1 MANMPL
7 TDIGI
12 TPRKASQFASKGIET
27 VTDLL
32 GYYPTKYLDFRNP
45 ISYAEGKYHQGE
57 HVAIKGKVVSG
68 RVIDGKHYMLRLTDG
83 NTFCTVFWFNQPFRT
98 RQFSVGDVIALG
110 GVVSWNEQYNNMTMA
125 TPDFVTTDI
134 ASAFSIQPV
143 YRKIKG
149 MSVEYLEDAIKLAM
163 PYTRECS
170 TETLSL
176 AQMRALRVPP
186 IAEAIHMAHQPTDEK
201 EIRLSRK
208 RRAVDVLYPF
218 CYELEAKKAEAAKV
232 SFCRIKSTRDVL
244 NKMQGVLPF
253 KLTEDQK
260 NAAEH
265 MLTEMEH
272 GERVDTLVQGDV
284 GCGKTVVAEICA
296 LAMAMN
302 GFQCAVMAPT
312 VVLAT
317 QHYEEFSKILGSFG
331 YKTVFLRSGMK
342 AKEEKSVLEEI
353 ESGKAQIIVGTHS
366 VISGK
371 VKYHK
376 LGLTIVDEEH
386 RFGVEQREALKQK
399 AKDGV
404 HNVSMS
410 ATPIPRSLA
419 NTLYVRISPDGLKY
433 IRSTQK
439 DALDVDKRAA
449 MKRRIK
455 GEQGRLT
462 RVETTLCMCRAA
474 GIQPAKEASIKLIDV
489 LDPEQDAAQ
498 TFMNDFFYDKGLLF
512 LSDEISATIKTST
525 TMGEEYTLGQS
536 RLVGIVINRTGISF
550 LYCTLDKL
558 MRWVVSYEQRR
569 VSAVMELLKSSSLAA
584 TDEDFATICNMS
596 PKCIVIGKT
605 CAIVPKIITGDK
617 YGKAIDSTD
626 IIKTHNATRLLTLT
640 NLEQVYKYSYFVP
653 TSSIGVELL
662 TRTAAL
668 TRNELNE
675 MISVWLDEMAESHT
689 TVTTGR
695 YVEAYINEQKCKT
708 ITLPVIEF
716 EELEYQKN
724 GRVPYHV
731 VCERGTQDGISRALG
746 SKVLDFKDFDN
757 IPMPAHKYD
766 DDGIRR
772 DGINPLT
779 HNGYNEEEMD
789 DQ

>member
-1 MANMPL
+1 MKIRRADFMMEECFDSCLLPL
-7 TDIGI
+7 AKINKELAKKSH
-12 TPRKASQFASKGIET
+12 RNQC
-27 VTDLL
+27 VT
-32 GYYPTKYLDFRNP
+32 K
-45 ISYAEGKYHQGE
+45 
-57 HVAIKGKVVSG
+57 
-68 RVIDGKHYMLRLTDG
+68 
-83 NTFCTVFWFNQPFRT
+83 
-98 RQFSVGDVIALG
+98 
-110 GVVSWNEQYNNMTMA
+110 
-125 TPDFVTTDI
+125 
-134 ASAFSIQPV
+134 
-143 YRKIKG
+143 
-149 MSVEYLEDAIKLAM
+149 
-163 PYTRECS
+163 
-170 TETLSL
+170 
-176 AQMRALRVPP
+176 ALR
-186 IAEAIHMAHQPTDEK
+186 A
-201 EIRLSRK
+201 
-208 RRAVDVLYPF
+208 
-218 CYELEAKKAEAAKV
+218 AKKHGYVEV
-232 SFCRIKSTRDVL
+232 FMRD
-244 NKMQGVLPF
+244 
-253 KLTEDQK
+253 
-260 NAAEH
+260 
-265 MLTEMEH
+265 
-272 GERVDTLVQGDV
+272 
-284 GCGKTVVAEICA
+284 
-296 LAMAMN
+296 
-302 GFQCAVMAPT
+302 
-312 VVLAT
+312 
-317 QHYEEFSKILGSFG
+317 
-331 YKTVFLRSGMK
+331 
-342 AKEEKSVLEEI
+342 
-353 ESGKAQIIVGTHS
+353 ES
-366 VISGK
+366 
-371 VKYHK
+371 
-376 LGLTIVDEEH
+376 
-386 RFGVEQREALKQK
+386 R
-399 AKDGV
+399 
-404 HNVSMS
+404 
-410 ATPIPRSLA
+410 
-419 NTLYVRISPDGLKY
+419 YVRISPDGLKY

-626 IIKTHNATRLLTLT
+626 IIKIHNATRLLTLT

>member
-1 MANMPL
+1 MLITIVADTKKELDYKFDALKKRIEGQSMKIRRADFMMEECFDSCLLPL
-7 TDIGI
+7 AKINKELAKKSH
-12 TPRKASQFASKGIET
+12 RNQC
-27 VTDLL
+27 VT
-32 GYYPTKYLDFRNP
+32 K
-45 ISYAEGKYHQGE
+45 
-57 HVAIKGKVVSG
+57 
-68 RVIDGKHYMLRLTDG
+68 
-83 NTFCTVFWFNQPFRT
+83 
-98 RQFSVGDVIALG
+98 
-110 GVVSWNEQYNNMTMA
+110 
-125 TPDFVTTDI
+125 
-134 ASAFSIQPV
+134 
-143 YRKIKG
+143 
-149 MSVEYLEDAIKLAM
+149 
-163 PYTRECS
+163 
-170 TETLSL
+170 
-176 AQMRALRVPP
+176 ALR
-186 IAEAIHMAHQPTDEK
+186 A
-201 EIRLSRK
+201 
-208 RRAVDVLYPF
+208 
-218 CYELEAKKAEAAKV
+218 AKKHGYVEV
-232 SFCRIKSTRDVL
+232 FMRD
-244 NKMQGVLPF
+244 
-253 KLTEDQK
+253 
-260 NAAEH
+260 
-265 MLTEMEH
+265 
-272 GERVDTLVQGDV
+272 
-284 GCGKTVVAEICA
+284 
-296 LAMAMN
+296 
-302 GFQCAVMAPT
+302 
-312 VVLAT
+312 
-317 QHYEEFSKILGSFG
+317 
-331 YKTVFLRSGMK
+331 
-342 AKEEKSVLEEI
+342 
-353 ESGKAQIIVGTHS
+353 ES
-366 VISGK
+366 
-371 VKYHK
+371 
-376 LGLTIVDEEH
+376 
-386 RFGVEQREALKQK
+386 R
-399 AKDGV
+399 
-404 HNVSMS
+404 
-410 ATPIPRSLA
+410 
-419 NTLYVRISPDGLKY
+419 YVRISPDGLKY

-653 TSSIGVELL
+653 TSSIGVEFL

-695 YVEAYINEQKCKT
+695 YVEAYINEQK
-708 ITLPVIEF
+708 
-716 EELEYQKN
+716 
-724 GRVPYHV
+724 
-731 VCERGTQDGISRALG
+731 
-746 SKVLDFKDFDN
+746 
-757 IPMPAHKYD
+757 
-766 DDGIRR
+766 
-772 DGINPLT
+772 
-779 HNGYNEEEMD
+779 
-789 DQ
+789 

>member
-1 MANMPL
+1 MSKEEQKPNIYQIPKNSFDTGYVL
-7 TDIGI
+7 NGQFKTRNFVEGI
-12 TPRKASQFASKGIET
+12 ILALPFLGIFIYGWHDLGWDVQSTVAYCAILCAAAFLGAAHGVGGDSLFEFIQRVIRFRQSRRISKYNPRIKTELEPEYLIHDGRMLPKDKLKQMLGT
-27 VTDLL
+27 V
-32 GYYPTKYLDFRNP
+32 
-45 ISYAEGKYHQGE
+45 
-57 HVAIKGKVVSG
+57 KGKVLGEENGPISSD
-68 RVIDGKHYMLRLTDG
+68 ITDEELK
-83 NTFCTVFWFNQPFRT
+83 VFYDDDYGFLEKPDALNGVDSIQHK
-98 RQFSVGDVIALG
+98 QLAIAL
-110 GVVSWNEQYNNMTMA
+110 SDIPYQC
-125 TPDFVTTDI
+125 VT
-134 ASAFSIQPV
+134 
-143 YRKIKG
+143 K
-149 MSVEYLEDAIKLAM
+149 
-163 PYTRECS
+163 
-170 TETLSL
+170 
-176 AQMRALRVPP
+176 ALR
-186 IAEAIHMAHQPTDEK
+186 A
-201 EIRLSRK
+201 
-208 RRAVDVLYPF
+208 
-218 CYELEAKKAEAAKV
+218 AKKHGYVEV
-232 SFCRIKSTRDVL
+232 FMRD
-244 NKMQGVLPF
+244 
-253 KLTEDQK
+253 
-260 NAAEH
+260 
-265 MLTEMEH
+265 
-272 GERVDTLVQGDV
+272 
-284 GCGKTVVAEICA
+284 
-296 LAMAMN
+296 
-302 GFQCAVMAPT
+302 
-312 VVLAT
+312 
-317 QHYEEFSKILGSFG
+317 
-331 YKTVFLRSGMK
+331 
-342 AKEEKSVLEEI
+342 
-353 ESGKAQIIVGTHS
+353 ES
-366 VISGK
+366 
-371 VKYHK
+371 
-376 LGLTIVDEEH
+376 
-386 RFGVEQREALKQK
+386 R
-399 AKDGV
+399 
-404 HNVSMS
+404 
-410 ATPIPRSLA
+410 
-419 NTLYVRISPDGLKY
+419 YVRISPDGLKY

-474 GIQPAKEASIKLIDV
+474 GIQPAKEAGIKLIDM
-489 LDPEQDAAQ
+489 LDPEQDATQ

-512 LSDEISATIKTST
+512 LSDEISATIKASS

-731 VCERGTQDGISRALG
+731 VCERGMQDGISRALG